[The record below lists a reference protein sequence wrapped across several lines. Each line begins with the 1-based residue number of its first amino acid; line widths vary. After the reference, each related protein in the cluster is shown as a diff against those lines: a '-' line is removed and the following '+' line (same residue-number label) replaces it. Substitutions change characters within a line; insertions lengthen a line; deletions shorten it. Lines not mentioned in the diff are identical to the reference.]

1 MLKVLSISTLLVLI
15 STGLS
20 QAGYVVGRD
29 RIVAVE
35 ENMQAPSYKEE
46 KVVVISKP
54 RIEGAIKLISMED
67 FLALSDTKE
76 KVVELKEQEEVKK
89 ELVKAEEAF
98 VEEKVEVK
106 PATKEENIAKTV
118 MPSEVY
124 ISYET
129 NKTTLL
135 NEDAKKSLSEVARE
149 AGDKTIKIVTYASGN
164 SAMSRRVSL
173 LRASIIKNN
182 LKSLGLK
189 DSNLEVQ
196 SLGNEINIDQAKV
209 FIKE

>member
-67 FLALSDTKE
+67 FLALSEAKE

>member
-20 QAGYVVGRD
+20 QAGYIVGRD

>member
-46 KVVVISKP
+46 KAVIISKP
-54 RIEGAIKLISMED
+54 KIEGAIKLISMED
-67 FLALSDTKE
+67 FLSLNEPKE
-76 KVVELKEQEEVKK
+76 ETIKINTQEEVKEVPAK
-89 ELVKAEEAF
+89 PELPIVKK
-98 VEEKVEVK
+98 VEEEKSKLNNEDI
-106 PATKEENIAKTV
+106 TKTV
-118 MPSEVY
+118 MASEVY

-135 NEDAKKSLSEVARE
+135 NEEAKKSLAEIAKE
-149 AGDKTIKIVTYASGN
+149 AGDKTVKIVTYASGN
-164 SAMSRRVSL
+164 SAMARRVSL
-173 LRASIIKNN
+173 LRASIVKNN